1 MAEWHRIRCKSAKP
15 LRYKLLMSPL
25 ALTISSGWRRP
36 TAVQSATTDLYGVRA
51 MNKPWLD
58 SISAGVQSTVGLE
71 LDSESIHW
79 LTSII
84 VVLFALLTRRVR
96 NTDKSN
102 SVLYSAEF
110 AVSVQSTA
118 QSVLYSPECQSTYS
132 VLKRTSGGLSGRCY
146 RTIRHRWM
154 HPIGPPKGTRNQP
167 EQCQPRLATVIEI
180 LGRGLGCCEG
190 GELVLLY

>member
-1 MAEWHRIRCKSAKP
+1 M
-15 LRYKLLMSPL
+15 
-25 ALTISSGWRRP
+25 
-36 TAVQSATTDLYGVRA
+36 
-51 MNKPWLD
+51 
-58 SISAGVQSTVGLE
+58 
-71 LDSESIHW
+71 
-79 LTSII
+79 TSII

-167 EQCQPRLATVIEI
+167 EQRQPRLATAIEI
-180 LGRGLGCCEG
+180 LVVIRVYRGGVWCCYIKDGHAKGFWIVSLLREG
-190 GELVLLY
+190 GTFVPSN